1 MQDRTWLSRTRW
13 ALNERGRVMAAVLVP
28 LLALAPSCAAPR
40 WEVRLQPEE
49 GQTLVF
55 VPESVGAP
63 IEISEPELWDS
74 FRKAAREVVVKADP
88 LAAAEQMFDLAEGSA
103 TYRYYAR
110 SGRLVPESLRGLEET
125 EGAAERMTREYQEWC
140 GGTRMGGGDCLHLLV
155 HSKVLTLHG

>member
-1 MQDRTWLSRTRW
+1 MN
-13 ALNERGRVMAAVLVP
+13 ANVRVTAAVLVP

-40 WEVRLQPEE
+40 WEVRLQREE

-55 VPESVGAP
+55 IPESGGAP
-63 IEISEPELWDS
+63 IEISEPELWGS

-88 LAAAEQMFDLAEGSA
+88 LAAAEQMFDLTEGSA

-110 SGRLVPESLRGLEET
+110 SGRLVPESLHGLEEA
-125 EGAAERMTREYQEWC
+125 EGAAERLTRGYLEWC

-155 HSKVLTLHG
+155 HSKMLTLH